1 MDLMA
6 RIRALLAHPFVA
18 GVLALV
24 VGTGLIALWS
34 RVSTGSFTHLFG
46 TIPLI
51 GWALLGLALVLAVIV
66 AAATGRYLQ
75 GRHEPQATLV
85 AVGRGLFA
93 RSLDYRPI
101 ANFQGG
107 FRDVMWRYHGRAID
121 GSELQPQPDL
131 DPDTIE
137 VESPPLCPRCQTGL
151 LERPG
156 RLRRFVWSCVG
167 CGWRKGSSERFSTVV
182 PQAELFFQG
191 RWRRDLAARGV
202 THR

>member
-1 MDLMA
+1 VSQV
-6 RIRALLAHPFVA
+6 RALIAHPLVA
-18 GVLALV
+18 GVLAIV
-24 VGTGLIALWS
+24 IAAGL
-34 RVSTGSFTHLFG
+34 
-46 TIPLI
+46 
-51 GWALLGLALVLAVIV
+51 LALVAHVWELPLWAWALFWLALFLVVIV
-66 AAATGRYLQ
+66 IATSGRLLR
-75 GRHEPQATLV
+75 GRREVQVPLV
-85 AVGRGLFA
+85 AVGRGLFS

-121 GSELQPQPDL
+121 GSELQATPDV

-156 RLRRFVWSCVG
+156 KLRRLVWNCVG
-167 CGWRKGSSERFSTVV
+167 CGWRKGSNERFSAVI
-182 PQAELFFQG
+182 PQAELYFQG
-191 RWRRDLAARGV
+191 NWRRDLGARGV